1 MPTEHAD
8 DTARRPSRRPPGPVA
23 ALTLLTAA
31 ATLAAASTL
40 SAAATLLHD
49 RSALEAEPAPDTL
62 VVRGVTVVD
71 PDGARLLP
79 DRDVVVVDSG
89 IVAVVPTGQAPAG
102 HRTLEGRGGFL
113 VPGLWDSHV
122 HVESVP
128 GEARLA
134 LPVTLAAGV
143 TTVRDLGTLLTL
155 EELRN
160 APAGELLGPRIV
172 PHGAMID
179 GPPGAW
185 PGQRI
190 AASPREGRARVRE
203 AAGEGWPAVKTYSL
217 LSRDTY
223 RAIADEAGALGLA
236 VVGHVPESVTL
247 AEAVDAGHRSIAHV
261 GRVTQACSSAE
272 EEMVAANRAALASPD
287 PLPALMEVM
296 AGHNATTLAHWD
308 ETRCREVARLLA
320 RAGVA
325 VTPTLMVADFYL
337 GKDPPPDDPR
347 MASIPAPI
355 RARWTE
361 ADFRREQMTEEML
374 AMAPEVVAMDWRT
387 VRMLHEEGVPV
398 LAGTDAAYA
407 NPYLFHGYT
416 LHDELARLVEAG
428 LSPAEA
434 LAAATTV
441 PARLFAPE
449 RPEGIRPGARADL
462 LLLEEN
468 PLASV
473 GATRTIRAVVAAGR
487 VLDSDA
493 LDALRRSV
501 EREAAA
507 VGSADASPPSA
518 SPPRSRRTQMP
529 PPG

>member
-1 MPTEHAD
+1 MPTERSGD
-8 DTARRPSRRPPGPVA
+8 SARHPSRPLRGPVPA
-23 ALTLLTAA
+23 ISLLTAA

-40 SAAATLLHD
+40 SAAATLLHG
-49 RSALEAEPAPDTL
+49 RSAHQAGPSPDTL
-62 VVRGVTVVD
+62 VVQGVTVVD
-71 PDGARLLP
+71 PDGARLLRG
-79 DRDVVVVDSG
+79 RDVVVVDSG
-89 IVAVVPTGQAPAG
+89 IVAVVPTGQAPRG

-113 VPGLWDSHV
+113 VPGLWDSHA

-155 EELRN
+155 EELRH
-160 APAGELLGPRIV
+160 APAGELPGPRIV

-185 PGQRI
+185 PGQRV
-190 AASPREGRARVRE
+190 AGSPREGRARVRE

-217 LSRDTY
+217 LARDTY
-223 RAIADEAGALGLA
+223 RAIAAEAAELGLA

-247 AEAVDAGHRSIAHV
+247 VEAVDAGHRSVAHV

-272 EEMVAANRAALASPD
+272 EEMVAANRSALASPD
-287 PLPALMEVM
+287 PLPALLEVM

-320 RAGVA
+320 GAGVA

-337 GKDPPPDDPR
+337 GKAPPPDHPR

-374 AMAPEVVAMDWRT
+374 AMAPEVMAMDWRT
-387 VRMLHEEGVPV
+387 VRILHEEGVPV

-416 LHDELARLVEAG
+416 LHDELGRLVHAG

-441 PARLFAPE
+441 PARLFDPE
-449 RPEGIRPGARADL
+449 RPGGIRPGARADL
-462 LLLEEN
+462 LLLERN
-468 PLASV
+468 PLASID
-473 GATRTIRAVVAAGR
+473 ATRAIRAVVAAGR
-487 VLDSDA
+487 VLDRAA

-501 EREAAA
+501 EAAA
-507 VGSADASPPSA
+507 ESAGSGDASSR
-518 SPPRSRRTQMP
+518 SSSTPRPGGTGTP